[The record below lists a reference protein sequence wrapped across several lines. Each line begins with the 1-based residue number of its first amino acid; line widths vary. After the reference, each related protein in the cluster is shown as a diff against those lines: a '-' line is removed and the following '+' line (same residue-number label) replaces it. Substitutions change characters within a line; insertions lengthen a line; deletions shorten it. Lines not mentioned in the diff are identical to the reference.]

1 MPPFQKLKLNK
12 GKNDPPNQ
20 SRFMSR
26 SRMLSPGPGGSE
38 LEDHRIQPRVG
49 PHRRIIPTR
58 TSLPLPALPLLFVS
72 DLAAKKGAH
81 RNCNK
86 NRRFACAGCQPP
98 QWGKKRTSRRERQ
111 KRGAGYKSRANA
123 ALARSGGKYPEK
135 FRNMGWME
143 EPEGIE

>member
-1 MPPFQKLKLNK
+1 VGVSWKTTESSRASGLIAEEFH
-12 GKNDPPNQ
+12 KNLP
-20 SRFMSR
+20 S
-26 SRMLSPGPGGSE
+26 SPGNPS
-38 LEDHRIQPRVG
+38 
-49 PHRRIIPTR
+49 
-58 TSLPLPALPLLFVS
+58 PLVS

-98 QWGKKRTSRRERQ
+98 QCGEKRTSRRERQ